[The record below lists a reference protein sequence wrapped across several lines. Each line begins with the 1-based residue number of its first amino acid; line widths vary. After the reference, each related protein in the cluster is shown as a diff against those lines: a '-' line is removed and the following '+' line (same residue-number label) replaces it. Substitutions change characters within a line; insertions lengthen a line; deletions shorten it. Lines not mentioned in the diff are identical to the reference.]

1 MKHKILIV
9 DDEPAN
15 LRMLERLFREDYEP
29 VTAGSGAEAIEL
41 LSHFNVA
48 VIISDQR
55 MPGMTGIE
63 FLTRAAEMRKQTVR
77 IILTGYTDVAD
88 LVAAIN
94 SGVIY
99 KYITKPWVNVD
110 LVQTVQRAVE
120 HYEATKNHHLLVLE
134 NARLESRMQRSV
146 HGCVKVIREV
156 IAQKSSTLSEHCRR
170 TSEFAAIIGTRFKL
184 DSDDM
189 EQLIFASLLHELPNI
204 KIPFEMD
211 FEKTALT
218 PDQHRVTRANYE
230 SGLRLISNVPDL
242 AEVAT
247 IISYQ
252 HEHYD
257 GSGFFN
263 GFAGESIPL
272 MSRILAVA
280 NAFDEVNSGRNAPM
294 FFTDD
299 EAAAWLRK
307 GAGIKYD
314 PQVVE
319 ACLEMEMIETIGFPS
334 SVQLRG
340 SQTEP
345 VGALL

>member
-29 VTAGSGAEAIEL
+29 VTAGSGAEAIEM
-41 LSHFNVA
+41 LSHFDVA

-63 FLTRAAEMRKQTVR
+63 FLQRAAEMRQQTVR

-110 LVQTVQRAVE
+110 LMQTVQRAVE
-120 HYEATKNHHLLVLE
+120 HYEATKNQHQLALE
-134 NARLESRMQRSV
+134 NDRLENRVQKSV
-146 HGCVKVIREV
+146 QGCVKVIREV
-156 IAQKSSTLSEHCRR
+156 IAQKSSNLSEHCRR
-170 TSEFAAIIGTRFKL
+170 TSEFAALIGTRFKL
-184 DSDDM
+184 DTGDM
-189 EQLIFASLLHELPNI
+189 ERLIFASLLHELPNI
-204 KIPFEMD
+204 RIPFEMD

-218 PDQHRVTRANYE
+218 PEQHRMIRANYE

-242 AEVAT
+242 EEVAT

-257 GSGFFN
+257 GTGFFN
-263 GFAGESIPL
+263 GLAGDTIPL

-280 NAFDEVNSGRNAPM
+280 NAFDEINSGRNPAL
-294 FFTDD
+294 FCTDE
-299 EAAAWLRK
+299 EAAIWLRK
-307 GAGIKYD
+307 RAGTKYD
-314 PQVVE
+314 PRVVE
-319 ACLEMEMIETIGFPS
+319 ACLEMQMIEAIGFPS
-334 SVQLRG
+334 SVRFRG

-345 VGALL
+345 TGVLL